1 VYFDT
6 KSYTR
11 YGKLFPNVPRE
22 DSVVTDKRSAMDFAL
37 WKGSKPG
44 EPWWPSPWGPG
55 AGRPGWHI
63 ECSTMARCLLTL
75 IYLKLLNVL
84 LNVNWCALSVN
95 GQWNIYHCHQ
105 YSFFYG
111 RGMNTFSSLSLSL
124 FLMTDIYLKLF
135 GNKNW

>member
-1 VYFDT
+1 MYFDT
-6 KSYTR
+6 KSYIR

-22 DSVVTDKRSAMDFAL
+22 DSDKISAMDFAL

-55 AGRPGWHI
+55 AGIPGWHI
-63 ECSTMARCLLTL
+63 ECSTMARCELTL

-111 RGMNTFSSLSLSL
+111 KGMKLPPPLSVSG
-124 FLMTDIYLKLF
+124 DRYKSCYLAIKI
-135 GNKNW
+135 GNYCNF